1 MRTYEVV
8 FIVGA
13 NTPEDVLQKL
23 VSQLETVI
31 TDQGGTISKVDYTTL
46 GRRKLAYP
54 INKLD
59 EGIYTII
66 HFEGSGHEVAELE
79 RRMRVNDLVL
89 RYLVVRTDEDL
100 KRAEKMKNRRKAVA
114 ASGSGNGDGADDDD
128 LDQDRDDDDEFDS

>member
-100 KRAEKMKNRRKAVA
+100 KRAEKMKSRRKAVA
-114 ASGSGNGDGADDDD
+114 ASGSGNGDGAGGND